1 MKNYW
6 LKFIIL
12 AFIGICLVRPIYSQT
27 QASDSSFH
35 PFHVNYWVTGGI
47 ITVSAVGLYL
57 ESGNTITKPAI
68 TNAEIINLNRDVINS
83 FDKWALKQDPSKSGF
98 YSNLSENLLTVI
110 TLSPALM
117 LFDKTIRQ
125 DWLDVL
131 LMYLETMAIS
141 NDVYVFSFLGPNYQN
156 KFRPKVYYDA
166 IPMDQRTVGGN
177 RNSFYSGH
185 TASASAASFFIAKV
199 FTDYHPELGAYKYL
213 VYTAAAIPPLILGYC
228 RIRSLHHFPSDIL
241 VGFGVGALCG
251 IVVPEFHRL
260 QDKNIS
266 LGLFASPE
274 ATGITLKWQPNILK

>member
-1 MKNYW
+1 MKNY
-6 LKFIIL
+6 LFKFIIL
-12 AFIGICLVRPIYSQT
+12 AILGICLVKPLYPQSS
-27 QASDSSFH
+27 ASDSSYH
-35 PFHVNYWVTGGI
+35 PYHVNYWVTGGI
-47 ITVSAVGLYL
+47 ITVSGVALYL
-57 ESGNTITKPAI
+57 ESGNTITKPVI
-68 TNAEIINLNRDVINS
+68 TDIEINNLNRDIINS
-83 FDKWALKQDPSKSGF
+83 FDKFAF
-98 YSNLSENLLTVI
+98 
-110 TLSPALM
+110 
-117 LFDKTIRQ
+117 RH

-156 KFRPKVYYDA
+156 KFRPMVYYDA
-166 IPMDQRTVGGN
+166 IAMDKRTVGGN

-199 FTDYHPELGAYKYL
+199 ITDYHPELGAYKYL
-213 VYTAAAIPPLILGYC
+213 VYTAAAIPPLVLGYC

-266 LGLFASPE
+266 LGLFSSPE
-274 ATGITLKWQPNILK
+274 ATGITLNWQPNFLK